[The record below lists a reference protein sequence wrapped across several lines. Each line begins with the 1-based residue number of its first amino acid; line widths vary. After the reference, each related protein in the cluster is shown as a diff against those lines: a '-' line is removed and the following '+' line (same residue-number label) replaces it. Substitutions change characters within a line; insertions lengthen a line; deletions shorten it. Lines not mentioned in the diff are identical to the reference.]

1 MPLFSVVVPVY
12 NVEKYLSQ
20 CIESVLEQTYT
31 DFELILVDDGSPDN
45 CGTICNEY
53 AAKDSR
59 IRVIH
64 KVNRGV
70 TSARL
75 AGAQIS
81 ISTYIVCVDGDDWIA
96 PDYLEKLSK
105 EATNANSD
113 IICAGMILAYS
124 DKQTEKAIA
133 FSQGCYNRA
142 EIEEKLFPHLI
153 QNANAEY
160 FPPAIWAKAI
170 KREIYLPMQLA
181 VDQRI
186 KIGEDGACTIPC
198 IYRAHSLSILPDCL
212 YYYRQN
218 EASMTKNR
226 KAFPWSGPML
236 IAEHLAQQIDCKQFD
251 FQQQMYRKTA
261 HELFSVVVSQ
271 FNRKEA
277 YRTVKQD
284 ILLNLN
290 TPIYRE
296 AIENAFFSDIRGKA
310 MLFAMKHRV
319 LWLIWLW
326 NRVKR
331 VNA

>member
-1 MPLFSVVVPVY
+1 MPLFSVIVPIY
-12 NVEKYLSQ
+12 KVEAYLPQ
-20 CIESVLEQTYT
+20 CIESIMGQTFT

-45 CGTICNEY
+45 CGRICDAY
-53 AAKDSR
+53 AEQDSR

-64 KVNRGV
+64 KENGGLV
-70 TSARL
+70 SARQE
-75 AGAQIS
+75 GAKTAS
-81 ISTYIVCVDGDDWIA
+81 GDYVCCIDGDDWIA
-96 PDYLEKLSK
+96 PDYLQKLSK

-113 IICAGMILAYS
+113 IICTGMILAYS
-124 DKQTEKAIA
+124 DKQTVKAIA
-133 FSQGCYNRA
+133 FPQGCYKRA

-153 QNANAEY
+153 QNARAGY
-160 FPPAIWAKAI
+160 FPPTLCAKAI

-198 IYRAHSLSILPDCL
+198 IYRAQTLSILSDCL

-218 EASMTKNR
+218 EISMTKEK
-226 KAFPWSGPML
+226 KAFSWTGPNL
-236 IAEHLAQQIDCKQFD
+236 ITEHLRRQIDCRQFD

-271 FNRKEA
+271 FNRKEV

-290 TPIYRE
+290 TPIYR
-296 AIENAFFSDIRGKA
+296 AAVVNANFSDIRGKA
-310 MLFAMKHRV
+310 MLFALKYRI

-326 NRVKR
+326 NRAKK